1 MRRPPISQKVIEGII
16 SACSFLLAGDV
27 EATFQSSIDP
37 EAEEAQVIAADEWA
51 RKMRQWMRERG
62 VWKDEGR

>member
-27 EATFQSSIDP
+27 EATFESSENPD
-37 EAEEAQVIAADEWA
+37 AEESNVNAADHWA
-51 RKMRQWMRERG
+51 RGMREWMRQKGMWT
-62 VWKDEGR
+62 